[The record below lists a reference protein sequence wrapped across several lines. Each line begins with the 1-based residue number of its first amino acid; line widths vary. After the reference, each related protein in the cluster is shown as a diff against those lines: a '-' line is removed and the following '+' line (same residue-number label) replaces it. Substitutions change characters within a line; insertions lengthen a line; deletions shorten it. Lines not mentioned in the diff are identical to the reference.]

1 MVPDTSTSDT
11 AESTSAASDSNGSDS
26 NGSDSTGSDSNGP
39 NLSGSDAND
48 SASADSFSPTDG
60 GVSNV
65 LLVTIDSLRADAI
78 APYDDD
84 RCSPVLS
91 DLAADGT
98 VFDHSFATGN
108 WTPFSF
114 PSILASEPVFA
125 RNGDIGV
132 KGSRTL
138 ASVLSEAGVATGG
151 FNAANGFL
159 TSHWGYPEGFDEFEP
174 FVTSVGSSR
183 YSRYLAAHPTVEAWI
198 QLATSPF
205 RRLGS
210 KLRGDSD
217 DRPFLD
223 ASRMFDVEDAATEFV
238 DDADE
243 PFFLWVHYMDTHTP
257 YVPAPRYIREVS
269 DGLVG
274 THRMLHAHTR
284 TSFGLEVGERTLR
297 DLRTLYQATVRQ
309 VGASVGRLLDK
320 LEAAGIADETA
331 IVVAGDHGEEFQE
344 HGHLAHYPKL
354 YDELIRV
361 PLIVNVPGEDGD
373 HRVSEHVG
381 LDAIPPTV
389 ADLLDVEAPPEWRG
403 ESLAPAVTDGESPDQ
418 DPVISVTVRGEEVT
432 EQPIPRSLSDGDLLV
447 SVRDDEWTY
456 IENAD
461 TGETELYHRPSDPT
475 QQEDRSANP
484 SDEALAVVERFAPI
498 AAERVA
504 ELRDRQSKAEED
516 GESEDGGDE
525 EVDEDLE
532 ARLEALGY
540 R

>member
-1 MVPDTSTSDT
+1 MAPDTSH
-11 AESTSAASDSNGSDS
+11 
-26 NGSDSTGSDSNGP
+26 
-39 NLSGSDAND
+39 
-48 SASADSFSPTDG
+48 ADET
-60 GVSNV
+60 VSNV
-65 LLVTIDSLRADAI
+65 VLVTIDSLRADAI
-78 APYDDD
+78 APYDTD
-84 RCSPVLS
+84 RISPVLD
-91 DLAADGT
+91 DLADDGT
-98 VFDHSFATGN
+98 TFDRAFATGN

-125 RNGDIGV
+125 RNDDIGV
-132 KGSRTL
+132 TGARTL
-138 ASVLSEAGVATGG
+138 ASVLSEARIETGG

-198 QLATSPF
+198 QLLASPF
-205 RRLGS
+205 RRLKS
-210 KLRGDSD
+210 KVSGQSD

-223 ASRMFDVEDAATEFV
+223 ASRMFDVEDAATEFI
-238 DDADE
+238 DDADG
-243 PFFLWVHYMDTHTP
+243 PFFLWTHYMDTHTP

-284 TSFGLEVGERTLR
+284 TSLGLEVGERTLR

-309 VGASVGRLLDK
+309 VDASVGRLLDA
-320 LEAAGIADETA
+320 LEAAGVADETA

-361 PLIVNVPGEDGD
+361 PFIVNVPGEDGG
-373 HRVSEHVG
+373 RVSEHVG

-389 ADLLDVEAPPEWRG
+389 ADLLGIESPPEWRG
-403 ESLAPAVTDGESPDQ
+403 ESVTPAVRGDADPDQ
-418 DPVISVTVRGEEVT
+418 EPVVSVTVRGEEVT
-432 EQPIPRSLSDGDLLV
+432 EQPIPRSMADGDLLV
-447 SVRDDEWTY
+447 SVRDAEWTY
-456 IENAD
+456 VENAD

-475 QQEDRSANP
+475 QQEDLSADP
-484 SDEALAVVERFAPI
+484 TDEELAVVERFAPI
-498 AAERVA
+498 AADHVA
-504 ELRDRQSKAEED
+504 ELRDRE
-516 GESEDGGDE
+516 GDAAGDD